1 MIGQRD
7 WVLAHQLFFG
17 IVALISAA
25 SWALGTVLWRKI
37 GEEISP
43 FSMNLGKGV
52 IGCLYL
58 ALVFLVIGIE
68 PISIQDFLFLGVSG
82 ILGITLGDT
91 FFFMALINLGP
102 SLASLMGTLLPVSVA
117 FSAVI
122 FLSEKP
128 SLSAWA
134 GIFLTVGGVA
144 WVLKER
150 IPRNGIIK
158 NKPLGVK
165 YRLLS
170 ILCMTAGV
178 IFAKIGVS
186 SVPTVQASFIRM
198 AWGVAGLIIWG
209 FFNQELNNWIAPFKK
224 PHLLKKVSFIVFIIV
239 FGGFWLSLV
248 ALKYTDAS
256 FANTLG
262 STSPLFI
269 LPMTAI
275 ALKEKISMKAGLGAA
290 LAVGGVALI
299 LAG

>member
-1 MIGQRD
+1 M
-7 WVLAHQLFFG
+7 AHQIFFG
-17 IVALISAA
+17 IVALASAA

-37 GEEISP
+37 GENISP
-43 FSMNLGKGV
+43 YSMNLGKGV

-58 ALVFLVIGIE
+58 LLVFSVIGIE
-68 PISIQDFLFLGVSG
+68 PISMQDFLFLGVSG

-91 FFFMALINLGP
+91 FFFMALMNLGP
-102 SLASLMGTLLPVSVA
+102 RLASLMGTLLPVSVA

-150 IPRNGIIK
+150 IPPNEIIK
-158 NKPLGVK
+158 NKSLGVK

-170 ILCMTAGV
+170 IFCMTAGV
-178 IFAKIGVS
+178 IFAKMGIS
-186 SVPTVQASFIRM
+186 SVSAVQASFIRM

-209 FFNQELNNWIAPFKK
+209 IFNQELKNWIIPFKK
-224 PHLLKKVSFIVFIIV
+224 PPLLKKVSFIVFIIV

-269 LPMTAI
+269 LPMAAI
-275 ALKEKISMKAGLGAA
+275 MLKEKISMKAGLGAA
-290 LAVGGVALI
+290 LAIGGVALI

>member
-1 MIGQRD
+1 
-7 WVLAHQLFFG
+7 VFG
-17 IVALISAA
+17 LVALASAA

-43 FSMNLGKGV
+43 YSMNLGKGV

-68 PISIQDFLFLGVSG
+68 PISMQDFLILGASG

-91 FFFMALINLGP
+91 FFFKALMNLGP

-128 SLSAWA
+128 SFLAWA

-144 WVLKER
+144 WVLKQR
-150 IPRNGIIK
+150 IPGNEIIK
-158 NKPLGVK
+158 NKPLGIK

-178 IFAKIGVS
+178 IFAKVGIS
-186 SVPTVQASFIRM
+186 SVSAVEASFIRM

-209 FFNQELNNWIAPFKK
+209 IFNQELNNWIAPFKK
-224 PHLLKKVSFIVFIIV
+224 PLLLKKVSFIVLIIV

-262 STSPLFI
+262 STSPLFV
-269 LPMTAI
+269 LPLASI
-275 ALKEKISMKAGLGAA
+275 VLKEKISMKAGLGAA

>member
-1 MIGQRD
+1 
-7 WVLAHQLFFG
+7 
-17 IVALISAA
+17 
-25 SWALGTVLWRKI
+25 
-37 GEEISP
+37 
-43 FSMNLGKGV
+43 MNLGKGV

-58 ALVFLVIGIE
+58 ALVFLVTGIE
-68 PISIQDFLFLGVSG
+68 PVSVQDFLLLGVSG

-91 FFFMALINLGP
+91 FFFMALMNLGP

-117 FSAVI
+117 FSAAI

-128 SLSAWA
+128 SLPAWA

-150 IPRNGIIK
+150 LPRNDIIR

-178 IFAKIGVS
+178 IFAKIGIS
-186 SVPTVQASFIRM
+186 SVSAAQASFIRM
-198 AWGVAGLIIWG
+198 AWGVAGLIVWG
-209 FFNQELNNWIAPFKK
+209 IFNQELNDWIAPFKK
-224 PHLLKKVSFIVFIIV
+224 PHLLKKVSFIAFIIV

-269 LPMTAI
+269 LPMAAI
-275 ALKEKISMKAGLGAA
+275 VFKEKISMRAGFGAVV
-290 LAVGGVALI
+290 AVGGVALMLI
-299 LAG
+299 GG

>member
-1 MIGQRD
+1 
-7 WVLAHQLFFG
+7 
-17 IVALISAA
+17 
-25 SWALGTVLWRKI
+25 
-37 GEEISP
+37 
-43 FSMNLGKGV
+43 MNLGKGV
-52 IGCLYL
+52 IGSLYL
-58 ALVFLVIGIE
+58 AVVFLVIGIE
-68 PISIQDFLFLGVSG
+68 PISMQDFLFLGLSG

-91 FFFMALINLGP
+91 FFFMALMNLGP
-102 SLASLMGTLLPVSVA
+102 SLSSLMGTLLPVSVA

-128 SLSAWA
+128 SFPAWA
-134 GIFLTVGGVA
+134 GIFLTVAGVA

-150 IPRNGIIK
+150 SRGNELIK

-170 ILCMTAGV
+170 IFCMTAGV

-186 SVPTVQASFIRM
+186 SVSAVQASFIRM
-198 AWGVAGLIIWG
+198 AWGVAGLILWG
-209 FFNQELNNWIAPFKK
+209 IFNQELNNWIMPFRK
-224 PHLLKKVSFIVFIIV
+224 PHLLKKVSVIVFIIV

-269 LPMTAI
+269 LPMAAI
-275 ALKEKISMKAGLGAA
+275 VLKEKISLKAGLGAV
-290 LAVGGVALI
+290 LAVGGVVLI